1 MAEIVGGIG
10 VSHIPLLG
18 RLIDRG
24 ETQSDQW
31 RDIFDG
37 FAGGARWLEETQPD
51 VAIVVY
57 NDHGAAISLDM
68 MPTFA
73 LGLADEFAIADEG
86 HGARAIPP
94 VPGAAS
100 LAWHIAE
107 YAVAADFDLAL
118 AQELD
123 VDHGLTVPLS
133 MLWGT
138 PHAPTAW
145 PVPIIPLAVNVVQ
158 QPTPSAQRC
167 FDLGSAIGAAV
178 SSFDED
184 LRVVVV
190 GTGGLSHQLQGERA
204 GLINQEFDNDFL
216 DSMGPNPQKLAALS
230 VSDYIRLA
238 GSEGSEL
245 VMWMVMRGA
254 LPAEVRTTYRFY
266 HAPVSSTGGGL
277 IVLEP

>member
-1 MAEIVGGIG
+1 MAEVIGGVGI
-10 VSHIPLLG
+10 SHIPLLG
-18 RLIDRG
+18 RLIDSG
-24 ETQSDQW
+24 ESTSDRW
-31 RDIFDG
+31 RDVFDG
-37 FAGGARWLEETQPD
+37 FDGGARWLQETKPD
-51 VAIVVY
+51 VAVVVY

-73 LGLADEFAIADEG
+73 IGLADEFQIADEG
-86 HGARAIPP
+86 RGARAIPP
-94 VPGAAS
+94 VPGVPD

-107 YAVAADFDLAL
+107 SAVADGFDLAL

-138 PHAPTAW
+138 PTGW
-145 PVPIIPLAVNVVQ
+145 PVPVIPLAVNVVQ

-167 FDLGSAIGAAV
+167 FDLGRAIGAAV
-178 SSFDED
+178 SSFGQD
-184 LRVVVV
+184 LRVVVI
-190 GTGGLSHQLQGERA
+190 GTGGMSHQLQGARA
-204 GLINQEFDNDFL
+204 GLINQDFDHEFL
-216 DSMGPNPQKLAALS
+216 DAIGPDPQKLTGLT

-254 LPAEVRTTYRFY
+254 LPESVRTSYRFY
-266 HAPVSSTGGGL
+266 HAPISSTGGGV